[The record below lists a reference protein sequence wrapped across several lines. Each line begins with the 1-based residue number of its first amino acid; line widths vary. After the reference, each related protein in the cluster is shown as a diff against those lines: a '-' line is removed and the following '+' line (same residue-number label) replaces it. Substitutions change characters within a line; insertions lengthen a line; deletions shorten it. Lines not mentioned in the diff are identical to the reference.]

1 MKKSMRTIFA
11 NFATLFVVLACAT
24 FTLTAC
30 GDDNEGST
38 PPPGE
43 ADKTGLVGTWQS
55 TNLQDGN
62 IPLIMCFN
70 ADYTGW
76 DNFNGEK
83 EAFTWYVDGDEL
95 IFVYPDIDGYDQDTY
110 CYAVAGNDLYLYGF
124 DYETGEKEL
133 EWHLKRL

>member
-1 MKKSMRTIFA
+1 MKKSMRTIF
-11 NFATLFVVLACAT
+11 FYFSTLFVVLACAT

-30 GDDNEGST
+30 GDANEGST

-76 DNFNGEK
+76 DNFNGER
-83 EAFTWYVDGDEL
+83 ESFTWYVDDDKL
-95 IFVYPDIDGYDQDTY
+95 IFIYPDIDGYDQDTY
-110 CYAVAGNDLYLYGF
+110 YYAVAGNNLYLYGF

-133 EWHLKRL
+133 EWHLKRQ